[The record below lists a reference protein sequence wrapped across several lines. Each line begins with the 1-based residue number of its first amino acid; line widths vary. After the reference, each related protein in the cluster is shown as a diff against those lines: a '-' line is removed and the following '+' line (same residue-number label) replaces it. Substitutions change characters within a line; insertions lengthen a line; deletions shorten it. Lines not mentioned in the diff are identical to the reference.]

1 MDCSEEVWDKIFDIN
16 VKASFLLA
24 KEAAPLIRERGGGSI
39 VFISSLAGFN
49 PFKVKISKKNL
60 DFIVTDLPILVAW
73 CVFS

>member
-24 KEAAPLIRERGGGSI
+24 KQATPLIRERGGGSI

-49 PFKVKISKKNL
+49 PFKVR
-60 DFIVTDLPILVAW
+60 F
-73 CVFS
+73 